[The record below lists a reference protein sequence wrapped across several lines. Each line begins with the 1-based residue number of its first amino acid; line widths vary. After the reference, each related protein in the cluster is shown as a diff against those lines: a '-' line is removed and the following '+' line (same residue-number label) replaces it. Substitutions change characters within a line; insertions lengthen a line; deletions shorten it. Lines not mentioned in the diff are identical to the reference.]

1 MPSVTAGVK
10 RPAPEDDG
18 QIAVG
23 RDDTKKRRV
32 TTVVDDDD
40 DFEIL

>member
-1 MPSVTAGVK
+1 MTAGVK
-10 RPAPEDDG
+10 RPAPEDEG
-18 QIAVG
+18 QTAVG
-23 RDDTKKRRV
+23 RDDAKKRRV

>member
-10 RPAPEDDG
+10 RPAPQDDG
-18 QIAVG
+18 QLVG
-23 RDDTKKRRV
+23 GDDAKKRRV